1 MTVAPDIAALWR
13 AALTH
18 HAQNKTVEAE
28 ALYRRILEHEP
39 EHARALGMLAMIAA
53 DRSDGEAE
61 ALLLRHLRLEPDNGA
76 SLHRL
81 GRLRGRQGDDD
92 AAEALLRQAAVA
104 LPRLSPIYN
113 DLGACLHRMGRTS
126 EALEVLDRAV
136 AIDPAYAVA
145 HANRGM
151 ILAALN
157 MHEAAADAQ
166 FVALRLVDPDAAE
179 DRAAIVNSLARSARK
194 ADRLVQAEAVLR
206 EELQAGR
213 QDADT
218 VEQLA
223 LVFEWSGR
231 PELALALRNA
241 LARLTGLTRT
251 GLQQG
256 AAATVLVLAGVGGGL
271 VPTRYLVDPEV
282 FTILSL
288 SLLSADQPD
297 APLGAVE
304 MEALSAADVVF
315 SALADVD
322 HDGGQFEAAAA
333 FCAALGK
340 PVINP
345 PQSIAAT
352 GRAHAPALFAGIPDM
367 IVPAVRYADLD
378 AVADLAI
385 TAPILVRPA
394 GDHGGD
400 NLILLRNE
408 ADKAA
413 FIAGKPPPRLL
424 LTDFHDFRSPDGHWR
439 KYRLIFIDRQI
450 YPYHLAIGDDWLVH
464 YWRAEMQ
471 RSPWKMAE
479 EARFLQDWRAVF
491 GPRAAQA
498 AEDAA
503 RRLDL
508 DYGGMDCALTADGR
522 LLLFE
527 ANGCF
532 LLHLDEA
539 SDAFAYKHRST
550 PPIRDAFTRM
560 VLERAGIKRSDN
572 SDPAALR

>member
-1 MTVAPDIAALWR
+1 MTVTPDIAALLR
-13 AALTH
+13 AALIH
-18 HAQNKTVEAE
+18 HAQNQTAEAE
-28 ALYRRILEHEP
+28 ALYRRILELEP
-39 EHARALGMLAMIAA
+39 HHARALGMLAMIAA

-61 ALLLRHLRLEPDNGA
+61 ALLLRHLGLEPDNGA

-81 GRLRGRQGDDD
+81 GRLRARQGDDE

-104 LPRLSPIYN
+104 LPRLAPIHN
-113 DLGACLHRMGRTS
+113 DLGACLHRLGRTA
-126 EALEVLDRAV
+126 EALEALDRAV
-136 AIDPAYAVA
+136 AIDPTYAVA

-151 ILAALN
+151 ILAALH

-166 FVALRLVDPDAAE
+166 FTALRVLDPDAAE
-179 DRAAIVNSLARSARK
+179 DRAVIVNSLARAARK
-194 ADRLVQAEAVLR
+194 ANRLAQAEAALR
-206 EELQAGR
+206 EELAAGR

-223 LVFEWSGR
+223 LIFEWSGR
-231 PELALALRNA
+231 PEQALALRNA

-251 GLQQG
+251 GQG
-256 AAATVLVLAGVGGGL
+256 ASATVLVLAGVGGGL
-271 VPTRYLVDPEV
+271 VPTRYLVDPAV

-288 SLLSADQPD
+288 TLLSADQPD

-304 MEALSAADVVF
+304 SEAPTCADVVF

-322 HDGGQFEAAAA
+322 HDGGQFDAATA
-333 FCAALGK
+333 FCVKLGK

-345 PQSIAAT
+345 PASIAAT
-352 GRAHAPALFAGIPDM
+352 GRANAPALFAGVPDV
-367 IVPAVRYADLD
+367 IVPAVRYATFEE
-378 AVADLAI
+378 VADLAI
-385 TAPILVRPA
+385 TAPILARPA

-408 ADKAA
+408 TDKATFMA
-413 FIAGKPPPRLL
+413 SRPPARLL

-439 KYRLIFIDRQI
+439 KYRLIFVDRQV
-450 YPYHLAIGDDWLVH
+450 YPYHLAIGDDWLLH

-479 EARFLQDWRAVF
+479 EAAFLQDWRGVF
-491 GPRAAQA
+491 GARAAQA
-498 AEDAA
+498 AEDVA

-508 DYGGMDCALTADGR
+508 DYGGMDCALMADGR

-532 LLHLDEA
+532 LLHLDEP

-560 VLERAGIKRSDN
+560 VLERAGIKRSGN
-572 SDPAALR
+572 NDPAALP